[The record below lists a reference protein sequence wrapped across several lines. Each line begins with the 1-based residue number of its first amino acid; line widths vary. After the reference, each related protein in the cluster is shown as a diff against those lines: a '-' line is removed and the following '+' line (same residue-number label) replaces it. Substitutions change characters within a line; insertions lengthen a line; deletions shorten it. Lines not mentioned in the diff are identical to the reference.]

1 MTFVDKSPEVV
12 HERFLRLFALE
23 CRPYSEKYMCAKM
36 TVPKMV
42 IHGTARLTMAAHEI
56 YAWRP
61 DCDNSRHVSDTG
73 NSRYMS
79 DTGNSW

>member
-1 MTFVDKSPEVV
+1 MTFVGKSPEVV

-23 CRPYSEKYMCAKM
+23 CRPYSQKYTCAKM

-42 IHGTARLTMAAHEI
+42 IHGIACLTMAAPEM

-61 DCDNSRHVSDTG
+61 DCDISRHMSDTG

-79 DTGNSW
+79 DTGNSS